1 MINVVQRYDL
11 EHIGCIYWKDV
22 ILESDC
28 FRAEGEVLSCY
39 LCVMRKLPW
48 FTCVLALL
56 FVVVCVAICAMRIR
70 FETEGW
76 RVLAVPVFL
85 QVVRR
90 HKMVTRSEKVVRLEN
105 VTVQ

>member
-11 EHIGCIYWKDV
+11 EHIGCIYWKVV

-48 FTCVLALL
+48 FKCVFALL
-56 FVVVCVAICAMRIR
+56 LLWFVLPPALCGSDLKPKAGACRQCLCFFA
-70 FETEGW
+70 
-76 RVLAVPVFL
+76 
-85 QVVRR
+85 
-90 HKMVTRSEKVVRLEN
+90 S
-105 VTVQ
+105 